1 MTTATA
7 TKPQF
12 DLVDAA
18 GVQIDPNIRTEV
30 VLDPE
35 FLASIAEH
43 GVLVPVLARRDSDG
57 ILYVRAGQ
65 RRTLAAKQLQQ
76 ELPVIWFDGSDA
88 APEPAWLA
96 TALQLVE
103 NDHRAPLTTGQR
115 VAAYE
120 QLALD
125 GLSVTKIAQTVSK
138 PKEQVKAA
146 LTISKSEKAKE
157 IAASYDIDLLQL
169 AAMVEFEADD
179 DTTAD
184 LLEIALDDPDQ
195 FDHAVS
201 AARQEKARRALIS
214 GRRAELEAEGKT
226 TVDRHELNGQAERLT
241 SLERDESITVDPALG
256 DGIVVHVTLSH
267 NGELNETEYVLD
279 PTAHGY
285 KRLYHY
291 GTSATQS
298 GPMNDEQK
306 AARRRVI
313 ACNKAWDA
321 AEPVRV
327 EWLASFLGR
336 KSIPKDAAS
345 VIAVAFT
352 RYGYEMREH
361 GDHLAHK
368 LLGIE
373 ETHGGRHVNA
383 LAAAVEANPAKA
395 GLVMVALTLGKLEAG
410 TGRNTWRSPQPVD
423 KFYLLQLREWGY
435 TLSPVELIAI
445 GEATDLPDNGSMVD
459 DADLEDFEDEQAAEA
474 ETD

>member
-43 GVLVPVLARRDSDG
+43 GVLVPVLARRDADG

-120 QLALD
+120 KLALD

-138 PKEQVKAA
+138 PKDQVKAA
-146 LTISKSEKAKE
+146 LVISKSERAKQ

-169 AAMVEFEADD
+169 AALVEFEDD
-179 DTTAD
+179 EDTTAD
-184 LLEIALDDPDQ
+184 LLETALDDPDQ

-201 AARQEKARRALIS
+201 AARLEKARRALLR
-214 GRRAELEAEGKT
+214 GRRDELEAAGKT
-226 TVDRHELNGQAERLT
+226 TIDRDATYGQAQRLT
-241 SLERDESITVDPALG
+241 SLERDETVEVDPELG
-256 DGIVVHVTLSH
+256 DGISIHVTLNGS
-267 NGELNETEYVLD
+267 GELVETEYVLD
-279 PTAHGY
+279 PATFGY
-285 KRLYHY
+285 KYRY
-291 GTSATQS
+291 GSTSSTTQS
-298 GPMNDEQK
+298 GPMSDEQK

-321 AEPVRV
+321 AEPVRN
-327 EWLASFLGR
+327 EWLVNFLGR

-352 RYGYEMREH
+352 RYGYELRDH

-368 LLGIE
+368 LLGI
-373 ETHGGRHVNA
+373 A
-383 LAAAVEANPAKA
+383 
-395 GLVMVALTLGKLEAG
+395 
-410 TGRNTWRSPQPVD
+410 
-423 KFYLLQLREWGY
+423 
-435 TLSPVELIAI
+435 
-445 GEATDLPDNGSMVD
+445 
-459 DADLEDFEDEQAAEA
+459 
-474 ETD
+474 